1 MIMIDVVMETGNAP
15 VMSFTDF
22 ALCSVSMFLGG
33 VLVGKLLVELHYRDR
48 MLRYLAEI
56 EYWSIRC
63 TEMQQQLN
71 EMERFKDGEDWKN
84 E

>member
-1 MIMIDVVMETGNAP
+1 MIMIDVVMKNRNDSGMSLTGI
-15 VMSFTDF
+15 VVCSFCCFF
-22 ALCSVSMFLGG
+22 AG
-33 VLVGKLLVELHYRDR
+33 VIYANIVNDRYYRQR

-84 E
+84 G

>member
-1 MIMIDVVMETGNAP
+1 MIDVVMETGNAP

-22 ALCSVSMFLGG
+22 ALCS
-33 VLVGKLLVELHYRDR
+33 VGKLLVELHYRDR